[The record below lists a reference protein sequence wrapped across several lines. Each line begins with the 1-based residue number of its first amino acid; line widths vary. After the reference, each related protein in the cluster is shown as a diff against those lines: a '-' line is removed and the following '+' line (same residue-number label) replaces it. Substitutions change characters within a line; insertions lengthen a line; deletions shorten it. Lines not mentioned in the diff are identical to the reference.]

1 MHLPCFFITAPVYR
15 IPCRRASP
23 KLKNRGR
30 TPFKET
36 VLFAVSIPLPLRGK
50 RCCVS
55 GGERNSVKKKS
66 PFRNRLSPAR
76 GNGETKRGEQQAN
89 LLQSFFRAFTLR
101 MISAASGAMGA
112 GMEPGRASR

>member
-23 KLKNRGR
+23 KLKNRGQ
-30 TPFKET
+30 TPLKEAD
-36 VLFAVSIPLPLRGK
+36 LFAVSIPLPLRGK
-50 RCCVS
+50 RCRVS
-55 GGERNSVKKKS
+55 GGERHSVKKS
-66 PFRNRLSPAR
+66 PFRNRPSPAG
-76 GNGETKRGEQQAN
+76 GNGETKKGEQQAN

>member
-23 KLKNRGR
+23 KLKNRGGQ
-30 TPFKET
+30 TPLKEAD
-36 VLFAVSIPLPLRGK
+36 LFAVSIPLPLRGK
-50 RCCVS
+50 RCRVS
-55 GGERNSVKKKS
+55 GGERHSVKKS
-66 PFRNRLSPAR
+66 PFRNRLSPAG
-76 GNGETKRGEQQAN
+76 GNGETKKGEQQAN